1 MKQPLLERIDDLAD
15 RILAGE
21 VVFFVGAGFSLDT
34 EKNSAKRLVSRLL
47 ARFCALHRV
56 LTGEIRWL
64 VDHEKA
70 RDNAKALHRGLMTT
84 FNLDKHVKECGL
96 IAEQFEPNTWA
107 KVKADKQIEKLKNN
121 IILTLAREYYLFND
135 WMCNAYDEM
144 LDHMLGQ
151 AMTGQAKRTIQ
162 AELSVADRFFLD
174 LLKNSDE
181 TSELEPVNLDRLR
194 SLASPSRGKALFLDA
209 MGFRQPEV
217 MGGDPD
223 NRDLQKV
230 IDSYHGRL
238 LPRHHLLARLAREGL
253 CPTLITTNFDLLLE
267 GAYRLAGFQPR
278 RGPAGEEAV
287 AREAASDRPADPN
300 ADPGAGPPCF
310 PPTRWP
316 SYERITRAHQ
326 YYYRPSRNRVS
337 GKPQPEEKPIG
348 SPPTLKGGQQAAS
361 IVKIHGCAETYR
373 HACDGPSEESGTLP
387 EVLSS
392 LVFTFRE
399 IQNWRQD
406 SWSRDLLLTLL
417 RTRTMV
423 FCGYSTAD
431 PVLHDTFRTV
441 YEEMASRFKRHAFAE
456 TGERRQADAPA
467 FFLAGAQSREFHALE
482 VLRSASHAIGV
493 NRVSLTEHPNYLEFF
508 FRNDDHCRF
517 PDMDELLSWLF
528 HRVYRLRQRQALE
541 SELRSIATLLMKEVS
556 VESEAVKRIIESFDK
571 LCVAECKSVMDVA
584 STQSEDKAV
593 IRSAAEHARFA
604 LERVTG
610 WTSHFHP
617 RLLREFALAGLR
629 LRKGYVGTDE
639 IRSLRNTPWYF
650 AAGENFGWTAW
661 GVVVEL
667 ALRRAVTLMSVGE
680 NGDWCDPQHW
690 HPPGPWIEVSPGDFP
705 VVDLSLDKDCPSPVR
720 LVIRHRELDE
730 PVSATV
736 ENDGLPRRRIT
747 WNLSLDRLP
756 WSRGKGDDL
765 TPDAESLWAWASS
778 SGKEKDGVPKDGK
791 AWYEKMV
798 EAVKHEDLPDADTK
812 GGLS

>member
-1 MKQPLLERIDDLAD
+1 MRENLLDRIDDLAD
-15 RILAGE
+15 RVLAGE
-21 VVFFVGAGFSLDT
+21 VVFFVGAGFSYDT
-34 EKNSAKRLVSRLL
+34 EKNSAERLVGRLL
-47 ARFCALHRV
+47 ARFYALHQV
-56 LTGEIRWL
+56 LTDKVRWL
-64 VDHEKA
+64 VDDDKV
-70 RDNAKALHRGLMTT
+70 RDNAEALRKGLIAT
-84 FNLDKHVKECGL
+84 FNLDRHMKECGL
-96 IAEQFEPNTWA
+96 APERSEPKDW
-107 KVKADKQIEKLKNN
+107 VKNEGLAREK
-121 IILTLAREYYLFND
+121 IISGLAREYYVLND
-135 WMCNAYDEM
+135 WMCNAYGEM

-162 AELSVADRFFLD
+162 TELAAADRHFLD
-174 LLKNSDE
+174 LLKSKDE
-181 TSELEPVNLDRLR
+181 TSDLEPVDLNRLR
-194 SLASPSRGKALFLDA
+194 LLTSPSRGKALFLDT

-223 NRDLQKV
+223 NRDFVRV
-230 IDSYHGRL
+230 IESYSERL

-278 RGPAGEEAV
+278 RGPAGEEAIV
-287 AREAASDRPADPN
+287 REAAASRHADLD
-300 ADPGAGPPCF
+300 AKPGADRPCF

-326 YYYRPSRNRVS
+326 YYYRPSRGRFS
-337 GKPQPEEKPIG
+337 GGPPTEEKTADT
-348 SPPTLKGGQQAAS
+348 PPTLKGGQQAAS

-373 HACDGPSEESGTLP
+373 HACDGPSEESGTLA

-441 YEEMASRFKRHAFAE
+441 YEEMASRFKHHAFAE
-456 TGERRQADAPA
+456 TSKRRQEDAPA
-467 FFLAGAQSREFHALE
+467 FFLASARSREFHALE
-482 VLRSASHAIGV
+482 VLRSASQAIGV

-508 FRNDDHCRF
+508 YRDDDHRRF
-517 PDMDELLSWLF
+517 PNLDEVLSWLV

-541 SELRSIATLLMKEVS
+541 SELRGIATLLMKEGG
-556 VESEAVKRIIESFDK
+556 VESGAVRRIIESFDK
-571 LCVAECKSVMDVA
+571 LCEAERKSVKETTLARV
-584 STQSEDKAV
+584 EDGDA
-593 IRSAAEHARFA
+593 IRSAAERARIA

-610 WTSHFHP
+610 WTVHFHP
-617 RLLREFALAGLR
+617 RLLREFALAELR
-629 LRKGYVGTDE
+629 LRKGYVGTQE
-639 IRSLRNTPWYF
+639 IKPLRGTPWYF

-667 ALRRAVTLMSVGE
+667 ALRRIATHLIS
-680 NGDWCDPQHW
+680 NNAGDWRDPRHW
-690 HPPGPWIEVSPGDFP
+690 HPPGPWIETCPGNFP
-705 VVDLSLDKDCPSPVR
+705 VVDLSLDEDCVSPVR
-720 LVIRHRELDE
+720 IVIRHRELDE

-747 WNLSLDRLP
+747 WNLTLDRLP
-756 WSRGKGDDL
+756 WSRVEGDDL
-765 TPDAESLWAWASS
+765 TPDAESLWAWASGADS
-778 SGKEKDGVPKDGK
+778 DGK
-791 AWYEKMV
+791 DVPAAGKDWYEKLS
-798 EAVKHEDLPDADTK
+798 EAVKPEYLFKAE
-812 GGLS
+812 GGRS